1 MGAPDIVDRGQSA
14 DFLPFVE
21 RDVQS
26 FFSDLQLYAHFVPL
40 LSFPPTHLHA
50 TLMATC

>member
-1 MGAPDIVDRGQSA
+1 MGAPDVVDRGQSA

-26 FFSDLQLYAHFVPL
+26 FSGLQLYAHFVPL
-40 LSFPPTHLHA
+40 LSLPPTRLHA